1 MRVKV
6 DIKLGGRAVVLMH
19 KNASS
24 VFSRYIY
31 LFMKHH
37 GCSRTEEELMSIST
51 DELLKD
57 MWYLGIS
64 PDSVTFITAID
75 DDTLHAMLYTIEHCG
90 GEEIDLGNLFHE
102 YTKIRMDCDEWE
114 NV

>member
-6 DIKLGGRAVVLMH
+6 DIKLGGRAVILMH
-19 KNASS
+19 KNAPSA
-24 VFSRYIY
+24 FSRCIY
-31 LFMKHH
+31 LFMKQH

-64 PDSVTFITAID
+64 PDTVTFITAID
-75 DDTLHAMLYTIEHCG
+75 DELLHGMLYNIEHCG
-90 GEEIDLGNLFHE
+90 GDEVELGNLFHA
-102 YTKIRMDCDEWE
+102 YTKMLMDSGEWG